1 MLRFIKKNL
10 HQTLQGIKKCARR
23 QIIEF
28 TLTGATETGILGDS
42 IGGGDFGRGANSR
55 LSF

>member
-1 MLRFIKKNL
+1 MPRFAKEKKRCYKVL
-10 HQTLQGIKKCARR
+10 GSVQKDKV
-23 QIIEF
+23 IEF
-28 TLTGATETGILGDS
+28 TLTGVAETGILGDS